1 MFILVL
7 HSFAVQAQFSTDS
20 LHQELWRAESDEDRY
35 QALYELGKHFTLE
48 ERVVDSADHYY
59 RQAIAVAQFADLQQ
73 ELGNAYWRLSR
84 IHFETQL
91 PNTLLIPLVDSALQ
105 INKAIPDQE
114 NVMQLL
120 TIKGLAYQQMGQHD
134 TAMEFFNQCLVVAQE
149 EHNAFQLVA
158 IYNSMA
164 GSFDESRDTTKML
177 MYYRKGLE
185 IVDTM
190 NWPLGKSVLMNNIA
204 DVYLTQ
210 KRYDEAEQYF
220 QESIEIKRSI
230 GNTTNLSVGLC
241 QVAYL
246 YMETERWER
255 AFSSA
260 QEGLQLAQQND
271 YVNGLTICFNSLA
284 DWAGRR
290 ELYTDQILYAHE
302 GLAVLEA
309 KGNALSE
316 LKEGFYESIYEAYQ
330 KQNRYDSAFHY
341 LKLHQW
347 ISDTLQDIQQ
357 AKAMADQEVN
367 FKLQE
372 AAFNN
377 KLLVEEQKQNEL
389 ILQRRKN
396 IIFVV
401 IGLAVILLSWALWW
415 SRKKA
420 KLNRQLDQLVQEK
433 TEALQ
438 ESVHNLEVANEEL
451 TFFTY
456 ITSHDL
462 REPLRN
468 ISGFASLL
476 ARKISDPPEAV
487 KELLGNIKQSTKQ
500 MDSLIQ
506 DVMQYSLIN
515 TKELKPEKVSLKE
528 LVDAARGDL
537 KLMLLS
543 KNGHIIYKEELWLN
557 TSKTALQLVINNL
570 CKNAIH
576 YNNSVAP
583 TVEIFTEQTEKELLL
598 HFKDNGIG
606 IAPEFQEQV
615 FMMFKRLHSRAH
627 YEGSGL
633 GLAITKRMLLQLGG
647 TISLV
652 SAEGAGSTF
661 TVHLP
666 LQMITDQSATM
677 VQSA

>member
-1 MFILVL
+1 ML
-7 HSFAVQAQFSTDS
+7 HSFVAQARYATDS
-20 LHQELWRAESDEDRY
+20 LHLQYQQATSEADRFE
-35 QALYELGKHFTLE
+35 ALYELGKYFTIQ
-48 ERVVDSADHYY
+48 ERVVDSANVYY
-59 RQAIAVAQFADLQQ
+59 RRAIAIARRADLEQ
-73 ELGNAYWRLSR
+73 ELGKAYWRLSR
-84 IHFETQL
+84 LHFESEL
-91 PNTLLIPLVDSALQ
+91 PNTQLIPLVDSALQ
-105 INKAIPDQE
+105 INRSIAAQE
-114 NVMQLL
+114 NIMQLL
-120 TIKGLAYQQMGQHD
+120 NIKGLIYQHMGQHD
-134 TAMEFFNQCLVVAQE
+134 KALDFFNQCLKIAQE

-164 GSFDESRDTTKML
+164 GSFDEGRDTSKVL

-190 NWPLGKSVLMNNIA
+190 DWPLGKSVLLNNIA
-204 DVYLTQ
+204 DVYLEQ
-210 KRYDEAEQYF
+210 ERYEEAEQYF
-220 QESIEIKRSI
+220 QESIDLKRSI

-255 AFSSA
+255 AFTSA
-260 QEGLQLAQQND
+260 QEGLQLARQND
-271 YVNGLTICFNSLA
+271 YVHGLTICLNSLA

-290 ELYTDQILYAHE
+290 ELYDDQILYAHQ
-302 GLAVLEA
+302 GLAALDA

-330 KQNRYDSAFHY
+330 QQNRFDSAFHY
-341 LKLHQW
+341 LKLHHW
-347 ISDTLQDIQQ
+347 ISDTLQDILQ
-357 AKAMADQEVN
+357 AKVIADQEVN
-367 FKLQE
+367 FQLQE

-377 KLLVEEQKQNEL
+377 QLLVEQQKQNEFA
-389 ILQRRKN
+389 LQRRKN
-396 IIFVV
+396 IIFLV
-401 IGLAVILLSWALWW
+401 IGLAIILLTWALWW
-415 SRKKA
+415 SQKKA
-420 KLNRQLDQLVQEK
+420 KLNRKLDQLVQEK
-433 TEALQ
+433 TEALR

-476 ARKISDPPEAV
+476 NRKITKPTEAV
-487 KELLGNIKQSTKQ
+487 QELLGNIKQSTKQ
-500 MDSLIQ
+500 MDNLIQ

-515 TKELKPEKVSLKE
+515 TRELSLEKVSLKE
-528 LVDAARGDL
+528 MVDAARADL

-543 KNGHIIYKEELWLN
+543 KNGHIIYKEELWLS

-583 TVEIFTEQTEKELLL
+583 RVEIHSERTATELLL
-598 HFKDNGIG
+598 HFTDNGIG
-606 IAPEFQEQV
+606 IAAEFQEQV

-633 GLAITKRMLLQLGG
+633 GLAITKRMLEQLGG
-647 TISLV
+647 SVSLV
-652 SAEGAGSTF
+652 SDEGSGSTF

-666 LQMITDQSATM
+666 LQMIVDSSAKL

>member
-1 MFILVL
+1 ML
-7 HSFAVQAQFSTDS
+7 HSLAVQAQFSTDS
-20 LHQELWRAESDEDRY
+20 LHNALKTVQTEAER
-35 QALYELGKHFTLE
+35 YELFYALGMHYAFDD
-48 ERVVDSADHYY
+48 RVVDSADYYY
-59 RQAIAVAQFADLQQ
+59 RQAIAIAQFSELQQ

-84 IHFETQL
+84 LHFETEL
-91 PNTLLIPLVDSALQ
+91 PNTELIPLVDSALQ
-105 INKAIPDQE
+105 INRAIPDQN

-120 TIKGLAYQQMGQHD
+120 TMKGLAYQQMGQQD
-134 TAMEFFNQCLVVAQE
+134 KALEFFNQCLVIAQE

-158 IYNSMA
+158 LYNSMA
-164 GSFDESRDTTKML
+164 GSFDEIRDTSKML
-177 MYYRKGLE
+177 AYYRKGLE

-190 NWPLGKSVLMNNIA
+190 DWPFGKSVLMNNIA
-204 DVYLTQ
+204 DVYSTQ
-210 KRYDEAEQYF
+210 KRYEEAEQYF
-220 QESIEIKRSI
+220 QESIEIKRSL

-260 QEGLQLAQQND
+260 QEGLTLARQND
-271 YVNGLTICFNSLA
+271 YVNGLTICYNTLA

-290 ELYTDQILYAHE
+290 ELYTDQILYAQE
-302 GLAVLEA
+302 GLAVLDA
-309 KGNALSE
+309 KGNELSE
-316 LKEGFYESIYEAYQ
+316 LKEGYYESIYQAYQ
-330 KQNRYDSAFHY
+330 EQGRYDSAFHY

-357 AKAMADQEVN
+357 AKAIADQEVN

-377 KLLVEEQKQNEL
+377 QLLVEEQKRNEL
-389 ILQRRKN
+389 MLQRRQN
-396 IIFVV
+396 IIIVV
-401 IGLAVILLSWALWW
+401 IGLAIILLGWSLWW
-415 SRKKA
+415 TRKKA
-420 KLNRQLDQLVQEK
+420 KLNRQLDQLIKEK
-433 TEALQ
+433 THALQ

-468 ISGFASLL
+468 ISGFAALL
-476 ARKISDPPEAV
+476 KRKITQPTEAV
-487 KELLGNIKQSTKQ
+487 KELLDNIKQSTKQ

-506 DVMQYSLIN
+506 DVMQYSMIN
-515 TKELKPEKVSLKE
+515 TRELSPESVSLKE
-528 LVDAARGDL
+528 LIDTTRSDL

-543 KNGHIIYKEELWLN
+543 KNGHIIYKEDIWLN

-576 YNNSVAP
+576 YNKDVAP
-583 TVEIFTEQTEKELLL
+583 RVEISTEQTDSELLL

-606 IAPEFQEQV
+606 IAAEFQEQV

-652 SAEGAGSTF
+652 SAEGEGSTF

-666 LQMITDQSATM
+666 SQMISN
-677 VQSA
+677 